1 MKKSFPPRVRQVLE
15 DLAAAL
21 RAFGID
27 RDDRV
32 VLAYSGGLDSAALL
46 WALCNLHPHRRP
58 VVEAICVDHGLRADS
73 GEHARR
79 AIEVARS
86 MGVDGRVLQVACEGE
101 GGVEAAA
108 RKARYAALARVAE
121 GRPILTAHTADDQ
134 AETVLYRLAKGAGLR
149 GLGGI
154 RPEARIE
161 GGRVLRPFLG
171 VRRSA
176 LEEVV
181 GHAKIPVV
189 EDATNHSRRYVRNRI
204 RMDVLPALEA
214 AVPGARGALA
224 RAARLAQHDEDYLSR
239 RAARWSQRLRRGDGW
254 DARGLARLPRALASR
269 VVRDAVVAAR
279 GRPPTARQVEQILEL
294 LPGSGEFRLCDDW
307 VAVCRQRIFS
317 VRWQPRGRG

>member
-317 VRWQPRGRG
+317 IRRQRMERD